1 MTWDM
6 RPCIAS
12 MDVLELKKRSYKA
25 ANMHIIIEKIALQT
39 FLVLLRMTIVFG
51 TTSYFGIM
59 IN

>member
-25 ANMHIIIEKIALQT
+25 ANMHIIIKKIALQT
-39 FLVLLRMTIVFG
+39 SRMTIVFG

>member
-25 ANMHIIIEKIALQT
+25 ANMHIIIKKIALQT
-39 FLVLLRMTIVFG
+39 FLVPLRMTIVFG

>member
-1 MTWDM
+1 M

-25 ANMHIIIEKIALQT
+25 ANMHIIIKKIALQT

>member
-12 MDVLELKKRSYKA
+12 MDVLELKKRSKKA
-25 ANMHIIIEKIALQT
+25 ANMHIIIKKIALQT